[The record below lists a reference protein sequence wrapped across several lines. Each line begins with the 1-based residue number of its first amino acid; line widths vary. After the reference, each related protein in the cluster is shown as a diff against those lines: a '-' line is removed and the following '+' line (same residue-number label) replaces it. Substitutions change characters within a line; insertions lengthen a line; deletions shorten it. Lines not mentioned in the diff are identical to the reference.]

1 MTDTAIFQ
9 VTQTERRITLT
20 LSLPRLRPF
29 RRQRARPTAARPHR
43 PFGLAEYAYQSQ
55 RQCL

>member
-9 VTQTERRITLT
+9 VAKSEQRIALT

-29 RRQRARPTAARPHR
+29 RRRRARPTAARTHR
-43 PFGLAEYAYQSQ
+43 PFGLAEYAYLIQ
-55 RQCL
+55 RQCR

>member
-9 VTQTERRITLT
+9 VTQTERRIALT

-29 RRQRARPTAARPHR
+29 RRRRAEPMAARTGR